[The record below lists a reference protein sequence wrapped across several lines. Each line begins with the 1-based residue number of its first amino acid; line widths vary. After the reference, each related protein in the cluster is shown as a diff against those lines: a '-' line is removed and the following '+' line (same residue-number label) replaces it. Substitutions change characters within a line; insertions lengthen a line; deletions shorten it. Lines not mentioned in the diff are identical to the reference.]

1 MPRMLTFDRRG
12 TGRPLVLLHGIGSH
26 RHVWAPVVGHLE
38 ARRDVI
44 AVDLP
49 GFGDSPTLPAGV
61 EPTPAALAD
70 AVSGLLDELGL
81 DAPDVGG
88 NSLGGWIA
96 LELARR
102 GRVRAAVALS
112 PAGFWTAR
120 ERAYAVRTLTAARRS
135 ARLLLGRVDALAR
148 SAAFRHAGTWTFA
161 AHGERQPPEA
171 TAAALRA
178 LALAPG
184 WEPTLA
190 ALARGH
196 FTGGRAVPTS
206 ATVAWADRDRLLL
219 PRQAERARA
228 AAPRARHV
236 RLRDCGH
243 VPTWDDPAQVA
254 AVLAATD

>member
-1 MPRMLTFDRRG
+1 MLTFDRRG
-12 TGRPLVLLHGIGSH
+12 SGRPLVLLHGIGSH
-26 RHVWAPVVGHLE
+26 RHVWAPVAARLE
-38 ARRDVI
+38 AERDVV

-49 GFGDSPTLPAGV
+49 GFGDSPVLPAGV
-61 EPTPAALAD
+61 EPTASALTD
-70 AVSGLLDELGL
+70 AVSGLLDDLGL
-81 DAPDVGG
+81 EAPDVGG

-120 ERAYAVRTLTAARRS
+120 ERAYAVRALRTARRS
-135 ARLLLGRVDALAR
+135 ARLGLGRVDRLAG
-148 SAAFRHAGTWTFA
+148 SAAFRHAGMWTFA

-171 TAAALRA
+171 LVAALRA

-184 WEPTLA
+184 WEPTLTA
-190 ALARGH
+190 MSRAH
-196 FTGGRAVPTS
+196 FTGGREVPTS

-219 PRQAERARA
+219 PRQAARARA

-236 RLRDCGH
+236 TLRGCGH
-243 VPTWDDPAQVA
+243 VPMWDDPGQVA
-254 AVLAATD
+254 AVLRAA

>member
-1 MPRMLTFDRRG
+1 M
-12 TGRPLVLLHGIGSH
+12 LLHGIGSH
-26 RHVWAPVVGHLE
+26 HHVWAPVIGHLE

-171 TAAALRA
+171 YAAALRN
-178 LALAPG
+178 LAASPG
-184 WEPTLA
+184 WDATLDA
-190 ALARGH
+190 MTRVH
-196 FTGGRAVPTS
+196 FTGGADVPTS
-206 ATVAWADRDRLLL
+206 ATVAWGEHDRLLL
-219 PRQAERARA
+219 PRQAERARR
-228 AAPRARHV
+228 AAPRARHLW
-236 RLRDCGH
+236 LRGCGH

-254 AVLAATD
+254 EVVLSS